1 MQLCT
6 ERKMEEETVLNPS
19 KDGNFDPNAHHG
31 LSLVVDDSPVVRKIV
46 KRVLLGLGFEV
57 DEAENGQI
65 GLEKCGN
72 KMPDVILLDW
82 NMPVMNGIDFLRKL
96 RSTEN
101 GKSPLV
107 IFCTTESD
115 VDHIRTAIEG
125 GADEYLM
132 KPFDREALKKKFTE
146 IIARKQAAGN
156 LVS

>member
-1 MQLCT
+1 MG
-6 ERKMEEETVLNPS
+6 EETVLNPNEE
-19 KDGNFDPNAHHG
+19 GNFDPNIIHG

-46 KRVLLGLGFEV
+46 RRVLVGLGFEV

-65 GLEKCGN
+65 GLEKCEN

-82 NMPVMNGIDFLRKL
+82 NMPVMNGIDFLHQL
-96 RSTEN
+96 RSTEK

-115 VDHIRTAIEG
+115 VEHIRMAIEG

-132 KPFDREALKKKFTE
+132 KPFDREALKNKFTE
-146 IIARKQAAGN
+146 IIARKQAQSS
-156 LVS
+156 VVQ